1 MSKDA
6 KVWIGHGE
14 KIMSDEYTKVKQETA
29 KRQRCAQKGGLGFNS
44 PAEKMVTI
52 SAVKS
57 TQENAA

>member
-1 MSKDA
+1 
-6 KVWIGHGE
+6 
-14 KIMSDEYTKVKQETA
+14 MSDEYTKVKQETA